1 MKSIGLSAFAN
12 VKHWVYL
19 YFLFGKKDGK
29 EDWLMLINTKTIK
42 LNLSLACIISLW
54 SWATLYISLLKGQ
67 IFHLLLENFNN
78 FKDSWLVIFRPL
90 MFVIKKYTCS
100 NSCVEH
106 CVFKL
111 TVEAM
116 FGKKGWF
123 YLLIWWQSNDYNL
136 TNLGLINSDNIKGYT
151 DCLQIRST

>member
-1 MKSIGLSAFAN
+1 
-12 VKHWVYL
+12 
-19 YFLFGKKDGK
+19 
-29 EDWLMLINTKTIK
+29 
-42 LNLSLACIISLW
+42 
-54 SWATLYISLLKGQ
+54 
-67 IFHLLLENFNN
+67 
-78 FKDSWLVIFRPL
+78 

-100 NSCVEH
+100 NSSVEH

-111 TVEAM
+111 IVEAM

-151 DCLQIRST
+151 DCLQIRSI